1 MKRKTTEINDDDI
14 AVFVRARPETEKLNI
29 DIGYLTETVIPIDQL
44 AHLLAAGIGVCIKS
58 CTYNDMGIK
67 DYELVEEIINH
78 ITQEFASV
86 RAYNDIEVFDIPSKD
101 SDEEE

>member
-1 MKRKTTEINDDDI
+1 MERKTTEINDDDV
-14 AVFVRARPETEKLNI
+14 AVFVRARTETEKLNI

-67 DYELVEEIINH
+67 DYELVEEIIIFWKFFSFH
-78 ITQEFASV
+78 IDRTYF
-86 RAYNDIEVFDIPSKD
+86 FDFIKFLLK
-101 SDEEE
+101 